1 MTERRNGVI
10 VAVAKPKRE
19 AAPSMPTFTTQ
30 QWVILFLVFV
40 LGWLLGLLSRS
51 SKKWRRAYEAERD
64 ARVEEQREHAAA
76 LEAAEAR
83 VVELERERTLAAAPA
98 TTATSGVTT
107 GAAAASASTLDLRRD
122 DLSLIRGLGTEGEH
136 DLNEEGIYRYSQIAD
151 MSRAEEEELEDR
163 LGADRGYIR
172 QEHWREQAR
181 LLADGRF
188 DEHRARYR

>member
-1 MTERRNGVI
+1 
-10 VAVAKPKRE
+10 
-19 AAPSMPTFTTQ
+19 MPTFTTQ

-76 LEAAEAR
+76 LEASEAR
-83 VVELERERTLAAAPA
+83 VVELERERTAAAVPA
-98 TTATSGVTT
+98 RGAATA
-107 GAAAASASTLDLRRD
+107 AAAASTSTLDLRRD
-122 DLSLIRGLGTEGEH
+122 DLSLIRGLGAEGEQ
-136 DLNEEGIYRYSQIAD
+136 DLNEDGIYRYSQIVD

-172 QEHWREQAR
+172 QEQWREQAR

-188 DEHRARYR
+188 DEHRAQYR